1 MRNWKQYPNRWNR
14 MLCWLQSY
22 ETKISHSLL
31 FFIAPVEIVAFKK
44 DYDAKSISNKPA
56 QRYHD

>member
-1 MRNWKQYPNRWNR
+1 

-22 ETKISHSLL
+22 ETKISDSLL
-31 FFIAPVEIVAFKK
+31 FFIAPAEIATFKK